1 MDQFGED
8 PLTKLAF
15 TIQANKGVYALLLG
29 SGISRSSGIMTGWE
43 ITCDLVARYAAAQ
56 GIEDHF
62 LEWYKK
68 TYSQEEPNY
77 SEIIGALGK
86 TQQERQSIIEKYI
99 EPSLEDLQQGLR
111 IPTEAH
117 KAIAKLVKDGFIKV
131 VITTNFDRLLEKAL
145 SADEI
150 GITPTVISSEE
161 DLIQG
166 QKPLEHSN
174 CYIIKVHGDYKD
186 AKIKNTKEEL
196 SKYSDE
202 YNAILKRIFN
212 NYGLIVCGWSAEY
225 DTALIKAIRSAT
237 NRRYSLFWTSY
248 NELKTNEEA
257 KLLIDDREGIPIIT
271 NKIGG
276 ADGFFTKLQEKVEQI
291 EKLSLRR
298 PRTEALILSTLK
310 DYLSEPEK
318 NRIKIDDLFKEVLT
332 TQLLEFPE
340 FHKDSWVHRS
350 WEEKF
355 TICENQTQTLAKMV
369 GILGIYGKN
378 GDKEVKFVCQMI
390 QDIFDELRN
399 KTERARY
406 LVVDQNYNKFSKD
419 QTNFSYPAYLLF
431 KIYSTALVQAERW
444 RELYQ
449 LLSFYLERIYYDDQT
464 ARKISI
470 NWLFAR
476 KAFEHQHRLK
486 KDQWNTINFED
497 HFFNI
502 IKNWNIQKLG
512 PSSDIALNI
521 KIVEILQILVDIK
534 LQCKHYRQCGFI
546 TEENDDLAVQ
556 AILEQ
561 DNNYR
566 ITDYFGSGPFTHA
579 KTKLSWQKYP
589 LEDNA
594 REMNI
599 RLKELFLNDMNFKE
613 KLSQASFDLVNH
625 EILMNKFF
633 QSI

>member
-318 NRIKIDDLFKEVLT
+318 NRIRIDDLFKEVLT
-332 TQLLEFPE
+332 TQLLEFKK
-340 FHKDSWVHRS
+340 FHKNKWITRN
-350 WEEKF
+350 WEDKF
-355 TICENQTQTLAKMV
+355 SICEARTKILAKMV
-369 GILGIYGKN
+369 CIVGVYGTQRADEVDFICSIIQAIC
-378 GDKEVKFVCQMI
+378 DK
-390 QDIFDELRN
+390 LRN
-399 KTERARY
+399 
-406 LVVDQNYNKFSKD
+406 
-419 QTNFSYPAYLLF
+419 TNNNGSYYHDNTNLAYPAYLLF
-431 KIYSTALVQAERW
+431 TIYGITLTESKRWKELHQLLLYPLKRINTTGQSRLETACNPMWYYFGYDQFENDNKIHINGNNQDQVKVMFYQRSLIKEWINSIIFSNGQLDYSNNLFHFLCCLASIETKTDQEINSILEAEDLNPTLNLGGLVQLTKLRYLYVFINPKLKS
-444 RELYQ
+444 ELKNNILDNSFKQILKENGFRLIQNDKLLEQ
-449 LLSFYLERIYYDDQT
+449 L
-464 ARKISI
+464 
-470 NWLFAR
+470 
-476 KAFEHQHRLK
+476 
-486 KDQWNTINFED
+486 
-497 HFFNI
+497 FNN
-502 IKNWNIQKLG
+502 IKNYDG
-512 PSSDIALNI
+512 
-521 KIVEILQILVDIK
+521 
-534 LQCKHYRQCGFI
+534 
-546 TEENDDLAVQ
+546 
-556 AILEQ
+556 
-561 DNNYR
+561 
-566 ITDYFGSGPFTHA
+566 
-579 KTKLSWQKYP
+579 
-589 LEDNA
+589 
-594 REMNI
+594 
-599 RLKELFLNDMNFKE
+599 
-613 KLSQASFDLVNH
+613 
-625 EILMNKFF
+625 
-633 QSI
+633 